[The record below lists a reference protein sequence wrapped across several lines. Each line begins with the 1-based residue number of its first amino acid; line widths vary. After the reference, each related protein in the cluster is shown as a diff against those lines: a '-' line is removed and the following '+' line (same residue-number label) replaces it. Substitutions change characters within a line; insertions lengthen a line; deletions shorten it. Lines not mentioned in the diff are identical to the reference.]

1 MCLFSLC
8 LQTLFHTVMFLGTI
22 KHKNNSVI
30 HYGKFPNNDYYLFF
44 CPSLILIHIIIG
56 FSYLLLNVSTYHFSL
71 LYLQINIKIYFVHI
85 MQISYGVR
93 GRDVGLPSTFA
104 TNVQCLIVICDKVSQ
119 YLPVGSSFSLG
130 ILVSSA
136 NKYYIIGVN
145 QPYP

>member
-8 LQTLFHTVMFLGTI
+8 LHTLFHRVMFLGTI
-22 KHKNNSVI
+22 KHKDNSVI
-30 HYGKFPNNDYYLFF
+30 NYGKFPNNDYYLFF
-44 CPSLILIHIIIG
+44 CPSLIFIHIIIG

-119 YLPVGSSFSLG
+119 YLPAGSSFSLG

>member
-8 LQTLFHTVMFLGTI
+8 LHTLFHRVMFLGTI

-85 MQISYGVR
+85 MQMVAMLDYLLPLPPMSNVSLWYAIKFLSIFRQVR
-93 GRDVGLPSTFA
+93 RFLLVFWFLPPI
-104 TNVQCLIVICDKVSQ
+104 N
-119 YLPVGSSFSLG
+119 
-130 ILVSSA
+130 
-136 NKYYIIGVN
+136 II
-145 QPYP
+145 

>member
-8 LQTLFHTVMFLGTI
+8 LHTLFHRVMFLGTI
-22 KHKNNSVI
+22 KHKNNCVI

-56 FSYLLLNVSTYHFSL
+56 FSYLLLNVSTYYFSL

-119 YLPVGSSFSLG
+119 YLPAGSSFSLG

>member
-8 LQTLFHTVMFLGTI
+8 LHTLFHRVMFLGTI

-30 HYGKFPNNDYYLFF
+30 HYGKFPNNDYYLFL

-56 FSYLLLNVSTYHFSL
+56 FSYLLLNVSTYYFSL

-119 YLPVGSSFSLG
+119 YLPAGSSFSLG